1 MDDNSPKLSLRTI
14 EPTDYPELAEL
25 MNLVF
30 HDVGGAWPRMTIM
43 DLIHQFPDGQI
54 CIEYNGKIVGAA
66 LTIKVNYN
74 RFSLPHLYTDIINE
88 NNVIQNEVTGDAMY
102 GLDVFVHPDY
112 RGLRLGRRLYD
123 ARKEL
128 CRTHNFKAILAGG
141 RIPNYHLHADTLSV
155 PDYIDKIKR
164 RELHDP
170 ILSFQLAN
178 DFDVKRIMRG
188 YLPEDDASNG
198 YATLLEWD
206 NFFYEEDVESIH
218 DIEKTLVRIG
228 VVQWQMRAMNDLEDF
243 LDQAEFFI
251 SSLSNYK
258 ADFALFPE
266 FFNAPLMGLEK
277 DHNSVEAIRFLA
289 SFSEDIKQRFSQMAV
304 TYNINIIAGSM
315 PVIED
320 GKLYNVSYLLQ
331 RDGEINAQYKI
342 HITPHEV
349 KDWVID
355 GGNEVRVF
363 ETDAGRVGILICY
376 DSEFPELG
384 RMMAEQGVQI
394 LFVPFWTDTKNGYLR
409 VRLCSQ
415 ARAIENECYVAIGG
429 SVGNLPRVDNVD
441 IQYAQSAVF
450 SPSDI
455 YFPHDATLTEAS
467 PNTEMI
473 IFADVDLSK
482 LKQLN
487 TEGSVTNLRHRRMDL
502 YGGFTQ
508 PHDSPDMTE
517 MVDTVDT
524 RQNTVELQTNIKE

>member
-1 MDDNSPKLSLRTI
+1 MRKSTPRLTLRVI
-14 EPTDYPELAEL
+14 ETSDYSELAAL
-25 MNLVF
+25 MDLVF
-30 HDVGGAWPRMTIM
+30 HDVGGSWPRMTIM
-43 DLIHQFPDGQI
+43 DLVHQFPDGQI
-54 CIEYNGKIVGAA
+54 CIEDDGRIVGAA
-66 LTIKVNYN
+66 LTIKVDYN
-74 RFSLPHLYTDIINE
+74 RMSLPHVYTDIINE
-88 NNVIQNEVTGDAMY
+88 NNVIQHKTSGDALY

-112 RGLRLGRRLYD
+112 RGLRLGRRLYE

-128 CRTHNFKAILAGG
+128 CRSNNLKAILAGG
-141 RIPNYHLHADTLSV
+141 RIPGYAKHAKEMKV
-155 PDYIDKIKR
+155 AEYIEKIKR

-178 DFDVKRIMRG
+178 DFDVKRIMRH
-188 YLPEDDASNG
+188 YLPEDDSSQG

-206 NFFYEEDVESIH
+206 NFFYEEDIFSVH
-218 DIEKTLVRIG
+218 DIEKTIVRLGI
-228 VVQWQMRAMNDLEDF
+228 VQWQMRAMESVEDLM
-243 LDQAEFFI
+243 QQSEFFV

-266 FFNAPLMGLEK
+266 FFNAPLMGLQNDK
-277 DHNSVEAIRFLA
+277 NSVEAIRFLA
-289 SFSEDIKQRFSQMAV
+289 SFSDEIKLHFSQLAV

-315 PVIED
+315 PVIKD
-320 GKLYNVSYLLQ
+320 DQLYNVSYLLH
-331 RDGEINAQYKI
+331 RDGSIDEQYKI
-342 HITPHEV
+342 HITPHE
-349 KDWVID
+349 KRDWVID
-355 GGNEVRVF
+355 GGDKVKVF

-384 RMMAEQGVQI
+384 RMMAEQDVQI
-394 LFVPFWTDTKNGYLR
+394 IFVPFWTDTKNGYQR

-455 YFPHDATLTEAS
+455 YFPHDATITEAS

-473 IFADVDLSK
+473 IFADVDLDK

-487 TEGSVTNLRHRRMDL
+487 MEGSVTNLRHRRLDL

-508 PHDSPDMTE
+508 KRSA
-517 MVDTVDT
+517 
-524 RQNTVELQTNIKE
+524 K

>member
-1 MDDNSPKLSLRTI
+1 MKKSNPRLTLRVI
-14 EPTDYPELAEL
+14 EKSDYDGLAEL
-25 MNLVF
+25 MDLVF
-30 HDVGGAWPRMTIM
+30 PDVGGAWPKMTIM

-54 CIEYNGKIVGAA
+54 CIEDNGKIVAAA
-66 LTIKVNYN
+66 LTIKVDYN
-74 RFSLPHLYTDIINE
+74 RYSLPHVYTDIVDE
-88 NNVIQNEVTGDAMY
+88 KNVIQHNPHGDAMY

-112 RGLRLGRRLYD
+112 RGMRLGRRLYH

-128 CRTHNFKAILAGG
+128 CQSENLKAILTGG
-141 RIPNYHLHADTLSV
+141 RITGYHKLSDELKV
-155 PDYIDKIKR
+155 TEYIEQVKRKKI
-164 RELHDP
+164 HDP

-178 DFDVKRIMRG
+178 DFDVKRIMRH
-188 YLPEDDASNG
+188 YLPEDDKSQG

-206 NFFYEEDVESIH
+206 NFFYEEDQSSIH
-218 DIEKTLVRIG
+218 ELDKTLVRIG
-228 VVQWQMRAMNDLEDF
+228 IVQWQMRQVTSLED
-243 LDQAEFFI
+243 LLEQSEFFI

-266 FFNAPLMGLEK
+266 FFNAPLMGLQH
-277 DHNSVEAIRFLA
+277 DQTSVEAIRYLA
-289 SFSEDIKQRFSQMAV
+289 SFSHAIKQRFSELAI

-315 PVIED
+315 PEERD
-320 GKLYNVSYLLQ
+320 GKLYNVSYLLH
-331 RDGEINAQYKI
+331 RDGMIDEQLKI
-342 HITPHEV
+342 HITPHEQR
-349 KDWVID
+349 DWVID
-355 GGNEVRVF
+355 GGNEIGVF

-384 RMMAEQGVQI
+384 RMMAEKDVQI
-394 LFVPFWTDTKNGYLR
+394 MFVPFWTDTKNGYQR

-415 ARAIENECYVAIGG
+415 SRAIENECYVAIGG

-455 YFPHDATLTEAS
+455 FFPHDATIAEAS

-473 IFADVDLSK
+473 IFADVDLDK

-487 TEGSVTNLRHRRMDL
+487 TEGSVTNLRHRRLDV

-508 PHDSPDMTE
+508 PKLS
-517 MVDTVDT
+517 
-524 RQNTVELQTNIKE
+524 R

>member
-1 MDDNSPKLSLRTI
+1 MRKSTPRLTLRVI
-14 EPTDYPELAEL
+14 ETSDYSELAAL
-25 MNLVF
+25 MDLVF
-30 HDVGGAWPRMTIM
+30 HDVGGSWPRMTIM
-43 DLIHQFPDGQI
+43 DLVHQFPDGQI
-54 CIEYNGKIVGAA
+54 CIEDDGRIVGAA
-66 LTIKVNYN
+66 LTIKVDYN
-74 RFSLPHLYTDIINE
+74 RMSLPHVYTDIINE
-88 NNVIQNEVTGDAMY
+88 NNVIQHKTSGDALY

-112 RGLRLGRRLYD
+112 RGLRLGRRLYE

-128 CRTHNFKAILAGG
+128 CRSNNLKAILAGG
-141 RIPNYHLHADTLSV
+141 RIPGYAKHAKEMKV
-155 PDYIDKIKR
+155 AEYIEKIKR

-178 DFDVKRIMRG
+178 DFDVKRIMRH
-188 YLPEDDASNG
+188 YLPEDDSSQG

-206 NFFYEEDVESIH
+206 NFFYEEDIFSVH
-218 DIEKTLVRIG
+218 DIEKTIVRLGI
-228 VVQWQMRAMNDLEDF
+228 VQWQMRAMESVEDLM
-243 LDQAEFFI
+243 QQSEFFV

-266 FFNAPLMGLEK
+266 FFNAPLMGLQNDK
-277 DHNSVEAIRFLA
+277 NSVEAIRFLA
-289 SFSEDIKQRFSQMAV
+289 SFSDEIKLHFSQLAV

-315 PVIED
+315 PVIQD
-320 GKLYNVSYLLQ
+320 DQLYNVSYLLH
-331 RDGEINAQYKI
+331 RDGSIDEQYKI
-342 HITPHEV
+342 HITPHE
-349 KDWVID
+349 KRDWVID
-355 GGNEVRVF
+355 GGDKVKVF

-384 RMMAEQGVQI
+384 RMMAEQDVQI
-394 LFVPFWTDTKNGYLR
+394 IFVPFWTDTKNGYQR

-455 YFPHDATLTEAS
+455 YFPHDATITEAS

-473 IFADVDLSK
+473 IFADVDLDK

-487 TEGSVTNLRHRRMDL
+487 MEGSVTNLRHRRLDL

-508 PHDSPDMTE
+508 KRSA
-517 MVDTVDT
+517 
-524 RQNTVELQTNIKE
+524 K

>member
-1 MDDNSPKLSLRTI
+1 MDSTSPKLSLRTI
-14 EPTDYPELAEL
+14 EPNDYPELAEL

-30 HDVGGAWPRMTIM
+30 PDVGGAWPRITIM

-54 CIEYNGKIVGAA
+54 CIEYEGKIVGAA
-66 LTIKVNYN
+66 LTIKVDYN
-74 RFSLPHLYTDIINE
+74 RFSLPHVYTDIISE
-88 NNVIQNEVTGDAMY
+88 NNVIQNQVTGDAMY

-128 CRTHNFKAILAGG
+128 CRNKNFKAILAGG
-141 RIPNYHLHADTLSV
+141 RIPNYHQYADELSV
-155 PDYIDKIKR
+155 TEYIDKVKR

-178 DFDVKRIMRG
+178 DFDVKRLMRG
-188 YLPEDDASNG
+188 YLPEDDSSKG

-206 NFFYEEDVESIH
+206 NFFYEPDIQSVY

-228 VVQWQMRAMNDLEDF
+228 VVQWQMRHMRNLDDLM
-243 LDQAEFFI
+243 DQAEFFV

-266 FFNAPLMGLEK
+266 FFNAPLMGLKK
-277 DHNSVEAIRFLA
+277 DQNSVEAIRSLA
-289 SFSEDIKQRFSQMAV
+289 EFSEEIKNRFAQMAV
-304 TYNINIIAGSM
+304 TYNINIVAGSV
-315 PVIED
+315 PVVED
-320 GKLYNVSYLLQ
+320 DKLYNVSYLLQ

-342 HITPHEV
+342 HITPHEER
-349 KDWVID
+349 DWVID
-355 GGNEVRVF
+355 GGDNVQVF
-363 ETDAGRVGILICY
+363 ETDAGRVGIMICY

-384 RMMAEQGVQI
+384 RKMAEQDVQI
-394 LFVPFWTDTKNGYLR
+394 IFVPFWTDTKNGYQR
-409 VRLCSQ
+409 VRICSQ

-467 PNTEMI
+467 ANTEMI

-487 TEGSVTNLRHRRMDL
+487 TEGSVTNLRHRRLDL
-502 YGGFTQ
+502 YGGFTE
-508 PHDSPDMTE
+508 P
-517 MVDTVDT
+517 
-524 RQNTVELQTNIKE
+524 K

>member
-1 MDDNSPKLSLRTI
+1 MRKSTPRLTLRVIDTS
-14 EPTDYPELAEL
+14 DYSELAAL
-25 MNLVF
+25 MDLVF
-30 HDVGGAWPRMTIM
+30 HDVGGSWPRMTIM
-43 DLIHQFPDGQI
+43 DLVHQFPDGQI
-54 CIEYNGKIVGAA
+54 CIEDDGRIVGAA
-66 LTIKVNYN
+66 LTIKVDYN
-74 RFSLPHLYTDIINE
+74 RMSLPHVYTDIINE
-88 NNVIQNEVTGDAMY
+88 NNVIQHKTSGDALY

-112 RGLRLGRRLYD
+112 RGLRLGRCLYE

-128 CRTHNFKAILAGG
+128 CRSNNLKAILAGG
-141 RIPNYHLHADTLSV
+141 RIPGYAKHAKEMKV
-155 PDYIDKIKR
+155 AEYIEKIKR

-178 DFDVKRIMRG
+178 DFDVKRIMRH
-188 YLPEDDASNG
+188 YLPEDDSSQG

-206 NFFYEEDVESIH
+206 NIFYEEDIFSIH
-218 DIEKTLVRIG
+218 DIEKTIVRLGI
-228 VVQWQMRAMNDLEDF
+228 VQWQMRAMESVEDLM
-243 LDQAEFFI
+243 QQSEFFV

-266 FFNAPLMGLEK
+266 FFNAPLMGLQNDK
-277 DHNSVEAIRFLA
+277 NSVEAIRFLA
-289 SFSEDIKQRFSQMAV
+289 SFSDEIKLHFSQLAV

-315 PVIED
+315 PVIKD
-320 GKLYNVSYLLQ
+320 DQLYNVSYLLH
-331 RDGEINAQYKI
+331 RDGSIDEQYKI
-342 HITPHEV
+342 HITPHE
-349 KDWVID
+349 KRDWVID
-355 GGNEVRVF
+355 GGDKVKVF

-384 RMMAEQGVQI
+384 RMMAEQDVQI
-394 LFVPFWTDTKNGYLR
+394 IFVPFWTDTKNGYQR

-455 YFPHDATLTEAS
+455 YFPHDATITEAS

-473 IFADVDLSK
+473 IFADVDLDK

-487 TEGSVTNLRHRRMDL
+487 MEGSVTNLRHRRLDL

-508 PHDSPDMTE
+508 KRSA
-517 MVDTVDT
+517 
-524 RQNTVELQTNIKE
+524 K

>member
-1 MDDNSPKLSLRTI
+1 MDNITTRLSLRTI
-14 EPTDYPELAEL
+14 EKADYPEIAQL

-30 HDVGGAWPRMTIM
+30 PDVGGAWPRSTIM
-43 DLIHQFPDGQI
+43 DLIRQFPDGQI
-54 CIEYNGKIVGAA
+54 CIEDNGKIVGAA
-66 LTIKVNYN
+66 LTIKVDYN
-74 RFSLPHLYTDIINE
+74 RFSLPHVYTDIIDT
-88 NNVIQNEVTGDAMY
+88 NNVIQNNPKGDAMY

-128 CRTHNFKAILAGG
+128 CRSKNFKAILTGG
-141 RIPNYHLHADTLSV
+141 RIPNYQEHADELSV
-155 PDYIDKIKR
+155 TEYIDKIKR

-178 DFDVKRIMRG
+178 DFDVKRLMRN
-188 YLPEDDASNG
+188 YLPEDDASQG

-206 NFFYEEDVESIH
+206 NFFYEEDIHSVH

-228 VVQWQMRAMNDLEDF
+228 VVQWQMRAMRDLDD
-243 LDQAEFFI
+243 LMDQAEFFV

-266 FFNAPLMGLEK
+266 FFNAPLMGLQEGQ
-277 DHNSVEAIRFLA
+277 NSVEAIRFLA
-289 SFSEDIKQRFSQMAV
+289 SFSEEIKHRFSQMAV
-304 TYNINIIAGSM
+304 TYNINIIAGSV
-315 PVIED
+315 PVLED
-320 GKLYNVSYLLQ
+320 EKLYNVSYLLQ
-331 RDGEINAQYKI
+331 RDGHIEAQYKV
-342 HITPHEV
+342 HITPHEE

-355 GGNEVRVF
+355 GGNEVKVF
-363 ETDAGRVGILICY
+363 ETDAGRIGILICY

-394 LFVPFWTDTKNGYLR
+394 IFVPFWTDTKNGYQR
-409 VRLCSQ
+409 VRICSQ

-467 PNTEMI
+467 ANTEMI
-473 IFADVDLSK
+473 IFADVDLTK

-487 TEGSVTNLRHRRMDL
+487 TEGSVTNLKHRRHDI
-502 YGGFTQ
+502 YGSFIT
-508 PHDSPDMTE
+508 PDE
-517 MVDTVDT
+517 
-524 RQNTVELQTNIKE
+524 

>member
-1 MDDNSPKLSLRTI
+1 MRKSTPRLTLRVI
-14 EPTDYPELAEL
+14 ETSDYSELAAL
-25 MNLVF
+25 MDLVF
-30 HDVGGAWPRMTIM
+30 HDVGGSWPRMTIM
-43 DLIHQFPDGQI
+43 DLVHQFPDGQI
-54 CIEYNGKIVGAA
+54 CIEDDGRIVGAA
-66 LTIKVNYN
+66 LTIKVDYN
-74 RFSLPHLYTDIINE
+74 RMSLPHVYTDIINE
-88 NNVIQNEVTGDAMY
+88 NNVIQHKTSGDALY

-112 RGLRLGRRLYD
+112 RGLRLGRRLYE

-128 CRTHNFKAILAGG
+128 CRSNNLKAILAGG
-141 RIPNYHLHADTLSV
+141 RIPGYAKHAKEMKV
-155 PDYIDKIKR
+155 AEYIEKIKR

-178 DFDVKRIMRG
+178 DFDVKRIMRH
-188 YLPEDDASNG
+188 YLPEDDSSQG

-206 NFFYEEDVESIH
+206 NFFYEEDIFSVH
-218 DIEKTLVRIG
+218 DIEKTIVRLGI
-228 VVQWQMRAMNDLEDF
+228 VQWQMRAMESVEDLM
-243 LDQAEFFI
+243 QQSEFFV

-266 FFNAPLMGLEK
+266 FFNAPLMGLQNDK
-277 DHNSVEAIRFLA
+277 NSVEAIRFLA
-289 SFSEDIKQRFSQMAV
+289 SFSDEIKLHFSQLAV

-315 PVIED
+315 PVIKD
-320 GKLYNVSYLLQ
+320 DQLYNVSYLLH
-331 RDGEINAQYKI
+331 RDGSIDEQYKI
-342 HITPHEV
+342 HITPHE
-349 KDWVID
+349 KRDWVID
-355 GGNEVRVF
+355 GGDKVKVF

-384 RMMAEQGVQI
+384 RMMAEQDVQI
-394 LFVPFWTDTKNGYLR
+394 IFVPFWTDTKNGYQR

-455 YFPHDATLTEAS
+455 YFPHDATITEAS

-473 IFADVDLSK
+473 IFADVDLDK

-487 TEGSVTNLRHRRMDL
+487 MEGSVTNLRHRRLDL

-508 PHDSPDMTE
+508 NVQLNNFD
-517 MVDTVDT
+517 
-524 RQNTVELQTNIKE
+524 

>member
-1 MDDNSPKLSLRTI
+1 MRKSTPRLTLRVIDTS
-14 EPTDYPELAEL
+14 DYSELAAL
-25 MNLVF
+25 MDLVF
-30 HDVGGAWPRMTIM
+30 HDVGGSWPRMTIM
-43 DLIHQFPDGQI
+43 DLVHQFPDGQI
-54 CIEYNGKIVGAA
+54 CIEDDGRIVGAA
-66 LTIKVNYN
+66 LTIKVDYN
-74 RFSLPHLYTDIINE
+74 RMSLPHVYTDIINE
-88 NNVIQNEVTGDAMY
+88 NNVIQHKTSGDALY

-112 RGLRLGRRLYD
+112 RGLRLGRRLYE

-128 CRTHNFKAILAGG
+128 CRSNNLKAILAGG
-141 RIPNYHLHADTLSV
+141 RIPGYAKHAKEMKV
-155 PDYIDKIKR
+155 AEYIEKIKR

-178 DFDVKRIMRG
+178 DFDVKRIMRH
-188 YLPEDDASNG
+188 YLPEDDSSQG

-206 NFFYEEDVESIH
+206 NFFYEEDIFSIH
-218 DIEKTLVRIG
+218 DIEKTIVRLGI
-228 VVQWQMRAMNDLEDF
+228 VQWQMRAMESVEDLM
-243 LDQAEFFI
+243 QQSEFFV

-266 FFNAPLMGLEK
+266 FFNAPLMGLQNDK
-277 DHNSVEAIRFLA
+277 NSVEAIRFLA
-289 SFSEDIKQRFSQMAV
+289 SFSDEIKLHFSQLAV

-315 PVIED
+315 PVIKD
-320 GKLYNVSYLLQ
+320 DQLYNVSYLLH
-331 RDGEINAQYKI
+331 RDGSIDEQYKI
-342 HITPHEV
+342 HITPHE
-349 KDWVID
+349 KRDWVID
-355 GGNEVRVF
+355 GGDKVKVF

-384 RMMAEQGVQI
+384 RMMAEQDVQI
-394 LFVPFWTDTKNGYLR
+394 IFVPFWTDTKNGYQR

-455 YFPHDATLTEAS
+455 YFPHDATITEAS

-473 IFADVDLSK
+473 IFADVDLDK

-487 TEGSVTNLRHRRMDL
+487 MEGSVTNLRHRRLDL

-508 PHDSPDMTE
+508 KRSA
-517 MVDTVDT
+517 
-524 RQNTVELQTNIKE
+524 K

>member
-1 MDDNSPKLSLRTI
+1 MRKSTPRLTLRVI
-14 EPTDYPELAEL
+14 ETSDYSELAAL
-25 MNLVF
+25 MDLVF
-30 HDVGGAWPRMTIM
+30 HDVGGSWPRMTIM
-43 DLIHQFPDGQI
+43 DLVHQFPDGQI
-54 CIEYNGKIVGAA
+54 CIEDDGRIVGAA
-66 LTIKVNYN
+66 LTIKVDYN
-74 RFSLPHLYTDIINE
+74 RMSLPHVYTDIINE
-88 NNVIQNEVTGDAMY
+88 NNVIQHKTSGDALY

-112 RGLRLGRRLYD
+112 RGLRLGRRLYE

-128 CRTHNFKAILAGG
+128 CRSNNLKAILAGG
-141 RIPNYHLHADTLSV
+141 RIPGYAKHAKEMKV
-155 PDYIDKIKR
+155 AKYIEKIKR

-178 DFDVKRIMRG
+178 DFDVKRIMRH
-188 YLPEDDASNG
+188 YLPEDDSSQG

-206 NFFYEEDVESIH
+206 NFFYEEDIFSVH
-218 DIEKTLVRIG
+218 DIEKTIVRLGI
-228 VVQWQMRAMNDLEDF
+228 VQWQMRAMESVEDLM
-243 LDQAEFFI
+243 QQSEFFV

-266 FFNAPLMGLEK
+266 FFNAPLMGLQNDK
-277 DHNSVEAIRFLA
+277 NSVEAIRFLA
-289 SFSEDIKQRFSQMAV
+289 SFSDEIKLHFSQLAV

-315 PVIED
+315 PVIKD
-320 GKLYNVSYLLQ
+320 DQLYNVSYLLH
-331 RDGEINAQYKI
+331 RDGSIDEQYKI
-342 HITPHEV
+342 HITPHE
-349 KDWVID
+349 KRDWVID
-355 GGNEVRVF
+355 GGDKVKVF

-384 RMMAEQGVQI
+384 RMMAEQDVQI
-394 LFVPFWTDTKNGYLR
+394 IFVPFWTDTKNGYQR

-455 YFPHDATLTEAS
+455 YFPHDATITEAS

-473 IFADVDLSK
+473 IFADVDLDK

-487 TEGSVTNLRHRRMDL
+487 MEGSVTNLRHRRLDL

-508 PHDSPDMTE
+508 KRSA
-517 MVDTVDT
+517 
-524 RQNTVELQTNIKE
+524 K

>member
-1 MDDNSPKLSLRTI
+1 MKKSNPRLTLRVI
-14 EPTDYPELAEL
+14 EKSDYDGLAEL
-25 MNLVF
+25 MDLVF
-30 HDVGGAWPRMTIM
+30 PDVGGAWPKMTIM

-54 CIEYNGKIVGAA
+54 CIEDNGKIVAAA
-66 LTIKVNYN
+66 LTIKVDYN
-74 RFSLPHLYTDIINE
+74 RYSLPHVYTDIVDE
-88 NNVIQNEVTGDAMY
+88 KNVIQHNPHGDAMY

-112 RGLRLGRRLYD
+112 RGMRLGRRLYH

-128 CRTHNFKAILAGG
+128 CQSENLKAILTGG
-141 RIPNYHLHADTLSV
+141 RITGYYKLSNELKV
-155 PDYIDKIKR
+155 TEYIEQVKRKKI
-164 RELHDP
+164 HDP

-178 DFDVKRIMRG
+178 DFDVKRIMRH
-188 YLPEDDASNG
+188 YLPEDDKSQG

-206 NFFYEEDVESIH
+206 NFFYEEDQSSIH
-218 DIEKTLVRIG
+218 ELDKTLVRIG
-228 VVQWQMRAMNDLEDF
+228 IVQWQMRQVTSLED
-243 LDQAEFFI
+243 LLEQSEFFI

-266 FFNAPLMGLEK
+266 FFNAPLMGLQH
-277 DHNSVEAIRFLA
+277 DQTSVEAIRYLA
-289 SFSEDIKQRFSQMAV
+289 SFSHAIKQRFSELAI

-315 PVIED
+315 PEERD
-320 GKLYNVSYLLQ
+320 GKLYNVSYLLH
-331 RDGEINAQYKI
+331 RDGMIDEQLKI
-342 HITPHEV
+342 HITPHEQR
-349 KDWVID
+349 DWVID
-355 GGNEVRVF
+355 GGNEIGVF

-384 RMMAEQGVQI
+384 RMMAEKDVQI
-394 LFVPFWTDTKNGYLR
+394 MFVPFWTDTKNGYQR

-415 ARAIENECYVAIGG
+415 SRAIENECYVAIGG

-455 YFPHDATLTEAS
+455 FFPHDATIAEAS

-473 IFADVDLSK
+473 IFADVDLDK

-487 TEGSVTNLRHRRMDL
+487 TEGSVTNLRHRRLDV

-508 PHDSPDMTE
+508 PKLS
-517 MVDTVDT
+517 
-524 RQNTVELQTNIKE
+524 R

>member
-1 MDDNSPKLSLRTI
+1 MDSNTPRLSLRTI

-25 MNLVF
+25 MDLVF
-30 HDVGGAWPRMTIM
+30 PDVGGSWPRLTIM

-54 CIEYNGKIVGAA
+54 CIEDNGKIVGAA
-66 LTIKVNYN
+66 LTIKVDYN
-74 RFSLPHLYTDIINE
+74 RFSLPHLYTDIITE
-88 NNVIQNEVTGDAMY
+88 NNVIQNQVTGDAMY

-128 CRTHNFKAILAGG
+128 CRSKNFKAILAGG
-141 RIPNYHLHADTLSV
+141 RIPNYHQYADELSV
-155 PDYIDKIKR
+155 AEYIDKIKR

-188 YLPEDDASNG
+188 YLPEDSSSKG

-206 NFFYEEDVESIH
+206 NFFYEEDIQSVH
-218 DIEKTLVRIG
+218 DVEKTLIRIG
-228 VVQWQMRAMNDLEDF
+228 VVQWQMRAMNDLEDL

-251 SSLSNYK
+251 SSLANYK

-266 FFNAPLMGLEK
+266 FFNAPLMGLQN
-277 DHNSVEAIRFLA
+277 DQNSVEAIRFLA
-289 SFSEDIKQRFSQMAV
+289 SFTEEIKNRFSQMAV

-320 GKLYNVSYLLQ
+320 GKLYNVAYLLQ

-342 HITPHEV
+342 HITPHEQ

-355 GGNEVRVF
+355 GGDNVQVF
-363 ETDAGRVGILICY
+363 ETDAGKVGILICY

-384 RMMAEQGVQI
+384 RMLAEQGAQI
-394 LFVPFWTDTKNGYLR
+394 VFVPFWTDTKNGYQR
-409 VRLCSQ
+409 VRICSQ
-415 ARAIENECYVAIGG
+415 SRAIENECYVAIGG

-467 PNTEMI
+467 ANTEMI
-473 IFADVDLSK
+473 IFADVDLTK

-487 TEGSVTNLRHRRMDL
+487 TEGSVTNLRHRRLDL
-502 YGGFTQ
+502 YGAFTKA
-508 PHDSPDMTE
+508 
-517 MVDTVDT
+517 
-524 RQNTVELQTNIKE
+524 KES

>member
-1 MDDNSPKLSLRTI
+1 MRKSTPRLTLRVI
-14 EPTDYPELAEL
+14 ETSDYSELAAL
-25 MNLVF
+25 MDLVF
-30 HDVGGAWPRMTIM
+30 HDVGGSWPRMTIM
-43 DLIHQFPDGQI
+43 DLVHQFPDGQI
-54 CIEYNGKIVGAA
+54 CIEDDGRIVGAA
-66 LTIKVNYN
+66 LTIKVDYN
-74 RFSLPHLYTDIINE
+74 RMSLPHVYTDIINE
-88 NNVIQNEVTGDAMY
+88 NNVIQHKTSGDALY

-112 RGLRLGRRLYD
+112 RGLRLGRRLYE

-128 CRTHNFKAILAGG
+128 CRSNNLKAILAGG
-141 RIPNYHLHADTLSV
+141 RIPGYAKHAKEMKV
-155 PDYIDKIKR
+155 AEYIEKIKR

-178 DFDVKRIMRG
+178 DFDVKRIMRH
-188 YLPEDDASNG
+188 YLPEDDSSQG

-206 NFFYEEDVESIH
+206 NFFYEEDIFSIH
-218 DIEKTLVRIG
+218 DIEKTIVRLGI
-228 VVQWQMRAMNDLEDF
+228 VQWQMRAMESVEDLM
-243 LDQAEFFI
+243 QQSEFFV

-266 FFNAPLMGLEK
+266 FFNAPLMGLQNDK
-277 DHNSVEAIRFLA
+277 NSVEAIRFLA
-289 SFSEDIKQRFSQMAV
+289 SFSDEIKLHFSQLAV

-315 PVIED
+315 PVIKD
-320 GKLYNVSYLLQ
+320 DQLYNVSYLLH
-331 RDGEINAQYKI
+331 RDGSIDEQYKI
-342 HITPHEV
+342 HITPHE
-349 KDWVID
+349 KRDWVID
-355 GGNEVRVF
+355 GGDKVKVF

-384 RMMAEQGVQI
+384 RMMAEQDVQI
-394 LFVPFWTDTKNGYLR
+394 IFVPFWTDTKNGYQR

-455 YFPHDATLTEAS
+455 YFPHDATITEAS

-473 IFADVDLSK
+473 IFADVDLDK

-487 TEGSVTNLRHRRMDL
+487 MEGSVTNLRHRRLDL

-508 PHDSPDMTE
+508 KRSA
-517 MVDTVDT
+517 
-524 RQNTVELQTNIKE
+524 K

>member
-14 EPTDYPELAEL
+14 EPTDYQELSEL

-30 HDVGGAWPRMTIM
+30 HDVGGAWPRLTIM
-43 DLIHQFPDGQI
+43 DLIHQFPDGQV

-155 PDYIDKIKR
+155 PDYIDKVKR

-188 YLPEDDASNG
+188 YLPEDNASNG

-206 NFFYEEDVESIH
+206 NFFYEEDVQSIH
-218 DIEKTLVRIG
+218 DVEKNLVRIG

-251 SSLSNYK
+251 SSLSKYK

-266 FFNAPLMGLEK
+266 FFNAPLMGLNNE
-277 DHNSVEAIRFLA
+277 HNSVEAIRFLA
-289 SFSEDIKQRFSQMAV
+289 SFSEEIKQRFSQMAV

-320 GKLYNVSYLLQ
+320 GKLFNVSYLLQ

-355 GGNEVRVF
+355 GGNEVKVF

-384 RMMAEQGVQI
+384 RIMAEQGVQI

-482 LKQLN
+482 LKELN

-508 PHDSPDMTE
+508 PKTAPE
-517 MVDTVDT
+517 
-524 RQNTVELQTNIKE
+524 

>member
-1 MDDNSPKLSLRTI
+1 MRKSTPRLTLRVI
-14 EPTDYPELAEL
+14 ETSDYSELAAL
-25 MNLVF
+25 MDLVF
-30 HDVGGAWPRMTIM
+30 HDVGGSWPRMTIM
-43 DLIHQFPDGQI
+43 DLVHQFPDGQI
-54 CIEYNGKIVGAA
+54 CIEDDGRIVGAA
-66 LTIKVNYN
+66 LTIKVDYN
-74 RFSLPHLYTDIINE
+74 RMSLPHVYTDIINE
-88 NNVIQNEVTGDAMY
+88 NNVIQHKTSGDALY

-112 RGLRLGRRLYD
+112 RGLRLGRRLYE

-128 CRTHNFKAILAGG
+128 CRSNNLKAILAGG
-141 RIPNYHLHADTLSV
+141 RIPGYAKHAKEMKV
-155 PDYIDKIKR
+155 AEYIEKIKR

-178 DFDVKRIMRG
+178 DFDVKRIMRH
-188 YLPEDDASNG
+188 YLPEDDSSQG

-206 NFFYEEDVESIH
+206 NFFYEEDIFSIH
-218 DIEKTLVRIG
+218 DIEKTIVRLGI
-228 VVQWQMRAMNDLEDF
+228 VQWQMRAMESVEDLM
-243 LDQAEFFI
+243 QQSEFFV

-266 FFNAPLMGLEK
+266 FFNAPLMGLQNDK
-277 DHNSVEAIRFLA
+277 NSVEAIRFLA
-289 SFSEDIKQRFSQMAV
+289 SFSDEIKLHFSQLAV

-315 PVIED
+315 PVIKD
-320 GKLYNVSYLLQ
+320 DQLYNVSYLLH
-331 RDGEINAQYKI
+331 RDGSIDEQYKI
-342 HITPHEV
+342 HITPHE
-349 KDWVID
+349 KRDWVID
-355 GGNEVRVF
+355 GGDKVKVF

-384 RMMAEQGVQI
+384 RMMAEQDVQI
-394 LFVPFWTDTKNGYLR
+394 IFVPFWTDTKNGYQR

-455 YFPHDATLTEAS
+455 YFPHDATITEAS

-473 IFADVDLSK
+473 IFADVDLDK

-487 TEGSVTNLRHRRMDL
+487 MEGSVTNLRHRRLDL

-508 PHDSPDMTE
+508 KRST
-517 MVDTVDT
+517 
-524 RQNTVELQTNIKE
+524 K

>member
-1 MDDNSPKLSLRTI
+1 MSNIAPRLTLRVI
-14 EPTDYPELAEL
+14 EKNDYPELAAL
-25 MNLVF
+25 MDLVF

-54 CIEYNGKIVGAA
+54 CIEDDGKIIGAA
-66 LTIKVNYN
+66 LTIKVDYN
-74 RFSLPHLYTDIINE
+74 RFSLPHVYTDIISE
-88 NNVIQNEVTGDAMY
+88 HNVIQHKTSGDALY

-112 RGLRLGRRLYD
+112 RGLRLGRRLYA

-128 CRTHNFKAILAGG
+128 CRSNNLKAILAGG
-141 RIPNYHLHADTLSV
+141 RIPGYAPHADQMPV
-155 PDYIDKIKR
+155 ADYIEKVKR

-178 DFDVKRIMRG
+178 DFDVKRIMRH
-188 YLPEDDASNG
+188 YLPEDDHSKG

-206 NFFYEEDVESIH
+206 NFFYEADIQSVHDV
-218 DIEKTLVRIG
+218 EKTLVRIG
-228 VVQWQMRAMNDLEDF
+228 IIQWQMRAVDGVEDL

-251 SSLSNYK
+251 DSLAKYQ

-266 FFNAPLMGLEK
+266 FFNAPLMGLKREQ
-277 DHNSVEAIRFLA
+277 NSVEAIRFLA
-289 SFSEDIKQRFSQMAV
+289 SFSEQIKHHFSKLAV

-315 PVIED
+315 PVLEN
-320 GKLYNVSYLLQ
+320 GQLYNVAYLLH
-331 RDGEINAQYKI
+331 RDGSIDEQYKI
-342 HITPHEV
+342 HITPHE
-349 KDWVID
+349 KRDWVID
-355 GGNEVRVF
+355 GGNQARVF

-384 RMMAEQGVQI
+384 RMLAEQDVQI
-394 LFVPFWTDTKNGYLR
+394 IFVPFWTDTKNGYQR

-450 SPSDI
+450 SPSDVF
-455 YFPHDATLTEAS
+455 FPHDATITEAS

-473 IFADVDLSK
+473 IFADVDLDK

-502 YGGFTQ
+502 YGGFTH
-508 PHDSPDMTE
+508 PK
-517 MVDTVDT
+517 
-524 RQNTVELQTNIKE
+524 N